1 MNDKK
6 DKRLQRSKVNAMN
19 LVSVN
24 IYGIHSFLEEALLD
38 LLCKH

>member
-1 MNDKK
+1 MNDTK
-6 DKRLQRSKVNAMN
+6 DKRRQRSKVNAMN

-24 IYGIHSFLEEALLD
+24 ICGIHSSLEEALLD